1 MLPYSPLTKPLAR
14 QLRKNQ
20 TPAEQLLWSRIRRQQ
35 ILGVQFYRQKPIAGY
50 IVDFYCFSAKL
61 VIEIDGSQHYEP
73 DAIEYDTQRTKTLES
88 LGLRVI
94 RFNNVQVV
102 QELEN
107 VLAVIVAEVEKA
119 IAVNPPCP
127 PLKRGETCLNQP
139 PF

>member
-61 VIEIDGSQHYEP
+61 VIEVDGSQHYEP

-88 LGLRVI
+88 LGLHVI
-94 RFNNVQVV
+94 RFSNAQVM

-107 VLAVIVAEVEKA
+107 VLAVIVAEVEKS
-119 IAVNPPCP
+119 
-127 PLKRGETCLNQP
+127 T
-139 PF
+139 PFVKGVAAGGGI

>member
-61 VIEIDGSQHYEP
+61 VMEIDGSQHYEP
-73 DAIEYDTQRTKTLES
+73 DAIEYDIQRTKTLES
-88 LGLRVI
+88 LGLRVM
-94 RFNNVQVV
+94 RFNNVQIMN
-102 QELEN
+102 ELEN
-107 VLAVIVAEVEKA
+107 VLAVIVVEVEKA
-119 IAVNPPCP
+119 TAVNPP
-127 PLKRGETCLNQP
+127 
-139 PF
+139 